1 MCSREWFLFH
11 MWITAYE
18 SSTVDRMMIHSRGY
32 ILLLKKSIPYRLEA
46 GPTSVPYESPMVGQL
61 YPHILDFS
69 FTRLIVE
76 DMESPSPSSNLCSFS
91 KQEQR
96 LMVYERKSKG

>member
-1 MCSREWFLFH
+1 
-11 MWITAYE
+11 
-18 SSTVDRMMIHSRGY
+18 MMIHSRGY

-76 DMESPSPSSNLCSFS
+76 DMLFP
-91 KQEQR
+91 R
-96 LMVYERKSKG
+96 LEFLWRSINIMRRSTSIFMRAP